1 MFTPLAA
8 CRWQGAEWVGMR
20 GNRARILRGP
30 TGEYFATLALV
41 AFFTHALI
49 PTGFMP
55 GVVHGQPQLVICNGG
70 ISGLAHHGHHGSSGS
85 HSDAVCPFAMSG
97 GAAPLPAILGLPL
110 LHETPDLLVPLVELA
125 VLSEAPPRYT
135 APRGPP
141 TLA

>member
-1 MFTPLAA
+1 MN
-8 CRWQGAEWVGMR
+8 R
-20 GNRARILRGP
+20 NRARFLRGP
-30 TGEYFATLALV
+30 IRECFATLAFV

-49 PTGFMP
+49 PSGFMP

-70 ISGLAHHGHHGSSGS
+70 VSGVAHHGHHGGSGS
-85 HSDAVCPFAMSG
+85 HSDAPCPFAMSG
-97 GAAPLPAILGLPL
+97 GAAPLPAILSISL
-110 LHETPDLLVPLVELA
+110 LHATPDLLVPFVELT